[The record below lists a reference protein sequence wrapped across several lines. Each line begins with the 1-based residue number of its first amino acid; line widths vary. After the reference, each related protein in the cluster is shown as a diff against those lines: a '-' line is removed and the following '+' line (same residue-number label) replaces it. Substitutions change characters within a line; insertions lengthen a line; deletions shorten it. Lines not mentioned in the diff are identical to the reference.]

1 MTSAIIKLV
10 LVLLTP
16 VILVLGFVLLTPQI
30 LSIDDLADC
39 NGPSVSQKSECIGAD
54 VIVAISGGDTDAR
67 AREAVALYQQGWAPK
82 IIFSGAAQDKQG
94 ASNAAAMKNLAVGSR
109 VPRADILLDE
119 ASVNTADNA
128 SQVRSIVQQYGFK
141 RVILVTSPYHQRRA
155 SIEFN
160 KRMGDIATI
169 VNHPTSSDRF
179 WSEKTWWATP
189 WGLWLG
195 ISELIKVMFVSVSN
209 G

>member
-1 MTSAIIKLV
+1 MTSVIIKLL

-16 VILVLGFVLLTPQI
+16 VILVLGFIMLTPRI
-30 LSIDDLADC
+30 LSIDDLAGC
-39 NGPSVSQKSECIGAD
+39 SGPSLARNNDCAGAD

-67 AREAVALYQQGWAPK
+67 AREAVMMYQQGWAPK

-94 ASNAAAMKNLAVGSR
+94 ASNAAAMKSLATASR
-109 VPRADILLDE
+109 VPSGDILLDE
-119 ASVNTADNA
+119 ESVNTADNA
-128 SQVRSIVQQYGFK
+128 SQVRAIVQQYGFK
-141 RVILVTSPYHQRRA
+141 RIILVTSPYHQRRA

-160 KRMGDIATI
+160 KRLGDIATI
-169 VNHPTSSDRF
+169 INHPATSDRF
-179 WSEKTWWATP
+179 WSDKTWWATP

-195 ISELIKVMFVSVSN
+195 VSELIKVIFVSVSN

>member
-1 MTSAIIKLV
+1 MIGFIIKLV

-16 VILVLGFVLLTPQI
+16 IVLALGFILLTPPI
-30 LSIDDLADC
+30 LSPDDISGCGGPQQVDSHCIAAD
-39 NGPSVSQKSECIGAD
+39 A
-54 VIVAISGGDTDAR
+54 IVAISGGDTDAR
-67 AREAVALYQQGWAPK
+67 AREAIQLYNQGWAPY

-94 ASNAAAMKNLAVGSR
+94 ASNAAAMAEQAAGAH
-109 VPRADILLDE
+109 VPSSAILLDE

-128 SQVRSIVQQYGFK
+128 SQVRSIVSARNFK
-141 RVILVTSPYHQRRA
+141 RLILVTSPYHQRRA

-160 KRMGDIATI
+160 RRLGDIATI
-169 VNHPTSSDRF
+169 VNHPTSTDRY
-179 WSEKTWWATP
+179 WNPQSWWTTP

-195 ISELIKVMFVSVSN
+195 GSELIKVLFVSLSH

>member
-1 MTSAIIKLV
+1 MTSAIIKLF

-16 VILVLGFVLLTPQI
+16 VILALGFVTLTPRI
-30 LSIDDLADC
+30 LSIDDLSDC
-39 NGPSVSQKSECIGAD
+39 SGPSLARSSACAGAD

-67 AREAVALYQQGWAPK
+67 AREAVSLYQQGWAPK
-82 IIFSGAAQDKQG
+82 IIFSGAALDKQG

-109 VPRADILLDE
+109 VPSADILLDE
-119 ASVNTADNA
+119 KSVNTADNA
-128 SQVRSIVQQYGFK
+128 SQVRAIVQQYEFK
-141 RVILVTSPYHQRRA
+141 RIILVTSPYHQRRA

-160 KRMGDIATI
+160 KRLGDIATI
-169 VNHPTSSDRF
+169 INHPTTSDRF
-179 WSEKTWWATP
+179 WSDKTWWTTP

-195 ISELIKVMFVSVSN
+195 VSKLIKVMFVSVSN

>member
-1 MTSAIIKLV
+1 MISFFIKIA

-16 VILVLGFVLLTPQI
+16 VILALGFIVLTPRV
-30 LSIDDLADC
+30 LSIDDLQGCD
-39 NGPSVSQKSECIGAD
+39 GPQQVDSKCAPAD

-67 AREAVALYQQGWAPK
+67 AREAISLYQQGWAPY

-94 ASNAAAMKNLAVGSR
+94 ASNAAAMAHQAVGAR
-109 VPRADILLDE
+109 VPQSAILLDE
-119 ASVNTADNA
+119 SSVNTADNA
-128 SQVRSIVQQYGFK
+128 SQVRPIVVSHNFK
-141 RVILVTSPYHQRRA
+141 RLILVTSPYHQRRA

-160 KRMGDIATI
+160 RRLGDIAVI
-169 VNHPTSSDRF
+169 VNHPTSTDRY
-179 WSEKTWWATP
+179 WNANTWWTTP

-195 ISELIKVMFVSVSN
+195 TSELIKVLFVSISN